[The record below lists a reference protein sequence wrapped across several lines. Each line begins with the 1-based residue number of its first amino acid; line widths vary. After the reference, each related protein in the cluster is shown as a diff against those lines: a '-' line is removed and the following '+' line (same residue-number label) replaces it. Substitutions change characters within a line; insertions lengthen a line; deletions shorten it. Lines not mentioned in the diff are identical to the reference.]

1 MRRTMSPPFIIVA
14 NFLSWHRD
22 PYTQS
27 TVGAPRIIV
36 VVVSQEAGLKRTPSL
51 SKNLARHKWITVGR
65 TTHSTLAL
73 FISNWFPIRCSATSF
88 IPPLTSRPNQK
99 DWTRM
104 NNWTMQL
111 SNAASAIA
119 DYFVYY
125 GGEGEIGPEDLTRV
139 RIHSSFRAMK
149 GRAFWGRRQLMIV
162 MLNDGLEEI
171 GKNEFD
177 ECTSIH
183 KIIIPN
189 VVKMIKDGAF
199 MLALGWRLWL
209 SVRGWRR
216 LGRHFTIVHC

>member
-1 MRRTMSPPFIIVA
+1 
-14 NFLSWHRD
+14 
-22 PYTQS
+22 
-27 TVGAPRIIV
+27 
-36 VVVSQEAGLKRTPSL
+36 
-51 SKNLARHKWITVGR
+51 
-65 TTHSTLAL
+65 
-73 FISNWFPIRCSATSF
+73 
-88 IPPLTSRPNQK
+88 
-99 DWTRM
+99 
-104 NNWTMQL
+104 MQL

-125 GGEGEIGPEDLTRV
+125 GGEGEIVPEDLTRV

-162 MLNDGLEEI
+162 MLNDGLDEK

-199 MLALGWRLWL
+199 MLALG
-209 SVRGWRR
+209 
-216 LGRHFTIVHC
+216 